1 MSYATSILTRL
12 PFGNIIGGPMKAA
25 IEAQAIAARATVDFI
40 REVGFSPAATD
51 ANGDDLDAID
61 HSDPLFRKSGEDDLE
76 RISPEADFG
85 EIRNVTFSY
94 TSQSE
99 IAPATGSTAP
109 PRVVSLTVP
118 LLTIVPIPYLRIDE
132 MTIDFMVK
140 ITEEIRNKQT
150 TSADTTFNA
159 GVNGGHSSWW
169 SPVKVDFNTSLSTKH
184 SSTGTSSSRYST
196 EATMNVHVRAV
207 QDAMPAGLAKVLSIL
222 EASIKEKPKPVTSS
236 NGNGGNNGGG
246 V

>member
-1 MSYATSILTRL
+1 MSYATSILTQL

-51 ANGDDLDAID
+51 ADGVDLPDGVD
-61 HSDPLFRKSGEDDLE
+61 HSDPLFRKSGSGGLE

-99 IAPATGSTAP
+99 IAPATGSNAA

-222 EASIKEKPKPVTSS
+222 EASIKEKPKPVTPVTPVT
-236 NGNGGNNGGG
+236 GP
-246 V
+246 